1 MSTFPFCCSQ
11 QRPAGTNGLLS
22 VSLGSGEQFVSIK
35 QDGPHLPQPQPLL
48 LPSHTDL
55 DGFCAAGKTLP
66 VSMFHVRARLD
77 QVETL

>member
-35 QDGPHLPQPQPLL
+35 QDHPHLPRPTPLPPGL
-48 LPSHTDL
+48 TQ
-55 DGFCAAGKTLP
+55 
-66 VSMFHVRARLD
+66 VRAFVL
-77 QVETL
+77 QVRPRQPVGFI

>member
-35 QDGPHLPQPQPLL
+35 QDSPHLPQPLS
-48 LPSHTDL
+48 LPTYINS
-55 DGFCAAGKTLP
+55 DGFRAAGKTLP
-66 VSMFHVRARLD
+66 VSGFLLELNLTR
-77 QVETL
+77 